1 MYFEKQKLFLRKL
14 SQGKIKITDLCRE
27 YIVVSYIVK
36 LAIQQ
41 YETCPKISSRSS
53 RKMGKN
59 RRQYSCERSVS
70 EISSTEEYFTSEE
83 EEIRQVKRVKNQQGL
98 GKTLHLKQTLMFH
111 FLTPEKRKKA
121 MKLFEYLIRYKF
133 FTLNS
138 YGEIIQNGKNIHDSN
153 ILELIAHAVQ
163 NDSSTPIGMKYF
175 YKMLKKKN
183 IPEKYISN
191 KMGRKIMN
199 KSLYHETLKWRPAR
213 SFE

>member
-1 MYFEKQKLFLRKL
+1 M
-14 SQGKIKITDLCRE
+14 
-27 YIVVSYIVK
+27 
-36 LAIQQ
+36 
-41 YETCPKISSRSS
+41 
-53 RKMGKN
+53 
-59 RRQYSCERSVS
+59 
-70 EISSTEEYFTSEE
+70 
-83 EEIRQVKRVKNQQGL
+83 
-98 GKTLHLKQTLMFH
+98 
-111 FLTPEKRKKA
+111 KA

-138 YGEIIQNGKNIHDSN
+138 HGEIIQNRKNIQDSN

-199 KSLYHETLKWRPAR
+199 KSLYHETLKWRLPGR
-213 SFE
+213 LNKGHNK